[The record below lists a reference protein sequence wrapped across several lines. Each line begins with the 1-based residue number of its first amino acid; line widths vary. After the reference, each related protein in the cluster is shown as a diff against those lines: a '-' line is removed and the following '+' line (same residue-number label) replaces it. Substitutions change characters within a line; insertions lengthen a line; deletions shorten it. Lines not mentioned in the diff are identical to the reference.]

1 MQTFPRWLRRTAR
14 RLGEAPSRR
23 LVNKLILLFTSIIIL
38 IVSSLTF
45 IAYKI
50 IERESV
56 ANSIAS
62 NRSNLKLV
70 NQNYAKYMSEL
81 EQLSLPQIEYDALL
95 RAVGRVGD
103 DYASRLY
110 LEDYLRSL
118 FYARTDLQSIYLYL
132 VDAHKYLYVTRE
144 RYNVT
149 VRAVEDDTVPEQAWY
164 RQAMADPHNRAVQ
177 SLALSHDTGYGTAPD
192 DVYMAYHRVL
202 RSLRDRMP
210 RAVLSFYVNDSAK
223 NAIMADIPK
232 SAGEHT
238 ILLDARDTPFHVDDP
253 GFYAT
258 AAADA
263 SFLRLLREE
272 ETAGRLEWQ
281 GEEGRYLVVENVSEP
296 DGWRLVKPIPFS
308 EIYRTAVE
316 ARRISIWI
324 GTGFLVAALGL
335 VILTSNAITRPLKRL
350 SKEMSRFSAG
360 DFEAVTEVRGQD
372 EIAYLSRHFNLMVR
386 RTNELVNE
394 RYKMKLT
401 EQNAILKALE
411 AEINPHFLYNALQAI
426 STKALRSGNDDVAD
440 MVDALAGT
448 LRYCISGKDIVY
460 VNEELK
466 HVERYMMLQ
475 KARFGSRVAMVYDIG
490 DELLQLSIPKLSIQS
505 LVENA
510 IKHGVE
516 KVRRPVTISVSV
528 YLEGERAVIA
538 VRDDGPGIA
547 PDRLREVLASFEE
560 AWENRSGSGESIG
573 LRNLDARL
581 KLLFGGDAG
590 LEIETL
596 EAGGTELRMKIPAGG
611 GGRLV

>member
-1 MQTFPRWLRRTAR
+1 MQNFAQWLRRTGR
-14 RLGEAPSRR
+14 RLREAPSRR

-38 IVSSLTF
+38 IVSSLSF

-56 ANSIAS
+56 AGSVAS

-81 EQLSLPQIEYDALL
+81 EQFSLPQIDYDPLMLAIE
-95 RAVGRVGD
+95 REGK

-118 FYARTDLQSIYLYL
+118 FYARTDLQSIYMYL
-132 VDAHKYLYVTRE
+132 ADEHKYLYVTRE

-149 VRAVEDDTVPEQAWY
+149 VRAALDDGIPEQVWY
-164 RQAMADPHNRAVQ
+164 KEAMADPHNRSVQ
-177 SLALSHDTGYGTAPD
+177 SLVLSRETGYGTAPES
-192 DVYMAYHRVL
+192 VFMAYHRVL
-202 RSLRDRMP
+202 RSLKDRQA
-210 RAVLSFYVNDSAK
+210 RAVVSFYVNDSAK
-223 NAIMADIPK
+223 NAIMTDIPM
-232 SAGEHT
+232 SEGEHAM
-238 ILLDARDTPFHVDDP
+238 LLDANDTPFHADDP
-253 GFYAT
+253 DFYASAVGDGKFVSLLHT
-258 AAADA
+258 EESKE
-263 SFLRLLREE
+263 SFN
-272 ETAGRLEWQ
+272 WQ
-281 GEEGRYLVVENVSEP
+281 GPGGRYLVVENVDGQE
-296 DGWRLVKPIPFS
+296 GWRLVKPIPFS

-324 GTGFLVAALGL
+324 GIGFLAVAVGL

-350 SKEMSRFSAG
+350 SKEMSRFGAG
-360 DFEAVTEVRGQD
+360 DFETVTEVRGRD
-372 EIAYLSRHFNLMVR
+372 EIAYLSRHFNLMAR
-386 RTNELVNE
+386 RTNELINE

-401 EQNAILKALE
+401 EQSAILKALE

-426 STKALRSGNDDVAD
+426 STKALKNGNDDVAD

-460 VNEELK
+460 LNEELK

-475 KARFGSRVAMVYDIG
+475 KARFGSRVAMSYDIG

-516 KVRRPVTISVSV
+516 KVQRPVRILIAA
-528 YLEGERAVIA
+528 YLEGEGAVIA

-547 PDRLREVLASFEE
+547 PDRLREVRASFET
-560 AWENRSGSGESIG
+560 AWEDRSGESIG

-581 KLLFGGDAG
+581 KLLFGGGAG
-590 LEIETL
+590 LEIEAL
-596 EAGGTELRMKIPAGG
+596 EGGTELRMKIPGG
-611 GGRLV
+611 GGHLV

>member
-1 MQTFPRWLRRTAR
+1 MPTVPQWLRRAAR
-14 RLGEAPSRR
+14 RLREAPSRR

-56 ANSIAS
+56 SNSIAS

-81 EQLSLPQIEYDALL
+81 EQLSLPQIDYDPLM
-95 RAVGRVGD
+95 RAIEHVGD

-118 FYARTDLQSIYLYL
+118 FYARSDLQSIYLYL
-132 VDAHKYLYVTRE
+132 VDEKKYLYVTRE

-149 VRAVEDDTVPEQAWY
+149 VRAVEDDSIPRQPWY
-164 RQAMADPHNRAVQ
+164 EQAMADPHNRGVQ
-177 SLALSHDTGYGTAPD
+177 SLVLSHATGYGTAPN

-202 RSLRDRMP
+202 RSLKDRKA

-223 NAIMADIPK
+223 NAIMSDIPK
-232 SAGEHT
+232 SEGEHA
-238 ILLDARDTPFHVDDP
+238 ILLDAAGTPFHIDDRT
-253 GFYAT
+253 FYAS
-258 AAADA
+258 AAKDADFA
-263 SFLRLLREE
+263 RLLREE
-272 ETAGRLEWQ
+272 EGKGQFNWR
-281 GEEGRYLVVENVSEP
+281 GDGGRYLVVENVSAQ
-296 DGWRLVKPIPFS
+296 DGWRLVKPIPFN

-324 GTGFLVAALGL
+324 GAGFLAVAVLL
-335 VILTSNAITRPLKRL
+335 VILTSNAITRPLKQL

-360 DFEAVTEVRGQD
+360 DFERVTEVKGRD
-372 EIAYLSRHFNLMVR
+372 EIAYLSKHFNLMVR
-386 RTNELVNE
+386 RTNELINE

-460 VNEELK
+460 VKEELK

-475 KARFGSRVAMVYDIG
+475 KARFGSRIVMSYDIG
-490 DELLQLSIPKLSIQS
+490 DELLGLSIPKLSIQS

-516 KVRRPVTISVSV
+516 KVQRPVTIAVFAYMESD
-528 YLEGERAVIA
+528 RAVFA
-538 VRDDGPGIA
+538 VRDDGPGIP

-560 AWENRSGSGESIG
+560 AWADRSDSGESIG

-581 KLLFGGDAG
+581 KLLFGGNAG
-590 LEIETL
+590 LEIEAF
-596 EAGGTELRMKIPAGG
+596 EGGGAELRMKIPAGG

>member
-1 MQTFPRWLRRTAR
+1 MHIFPQWLRRTGR
-14 RLGEAPSRR
+14 RLREAPSRR

-81 EQLSLPQIEYDALL
+81 EQLSLPQIDYDPLM
-95 RAVGRVGD
+95 RAIEREGE

-118 FYARTDLQSIYLYL
+118 FYARSDLQSIYLYL
-132 VDAHKYLYVTRE
+132 VDERKYLYVTRE

-149 VRAVEDDTVPEQAWY
+149 VRAALDDGIPEQAWY
-164 RQAMADPHNRAVQ
+164 KRAMADPHNRSVQ
-177 SLALSHDTGYGTAPD
+177 SLVLSRETGYGTAPEG
-192 DVYMAYHRVL
+192 VYMAYHRVL
-202 RSLRDRMP
+202 RSLKDRQA

-232 SAGEHT
+232 TEGEHA
-238 ILLDARDTPFHVDDP
+238 ILLDADDTPFHVDDP
-253 GFYAT
+253 GFYS
-258 AAADA
+258 AAAEDEDFIRSLHA
-263 SFLRLLREE
+263 EE
-272 ETAGRLEWQ
+272 AKERFNWQ
-281 GEEGRYLVVENVSEP
+281 GPDGRYLVVENVDAQ

-316 ARRISIWI
+316 ARRISLWI
-324 GTGFLVAALGL
+324 GLGFLAAAVGL

-350 SKEMSRFSAG
+350 SKEMSRFGAG
-360 DFEAVTEVRGQD
+360 DFETVTEVRGRD
-372 EIAYLSRHFNLMVR
+372 EIAYLSKHFNLMAR
-386 RTNELVNE
+386 RTNELINE

-401 EQNAILKALE
+401 EQSAILKALE

-426 STKALRSGNDDVAD
+426 STKALKSGNDDVAD

-448 LRYCISGKDIVY
+448 LRYCISGKDVVY
-460 VNEELK
+460 LNEELK

-475 KARFGSRVAMVYDIG
+475 KARFGSRVAMSYDIG

-516 KVRRPVTISVSV
+516 KVQRPVTIAVSV
-528 YLEGERAVIA
+528 YMEEDRAVIA

-560 AWENRSGSGESIG
+560 AWADRSDSGERIG

-581 KLLFGGDAG
+581 KLLFGGEAG
-590 LEIETL
+590 LEIEAL
-596 EAGGTELRMKIPAGG
+596 QSGGTELRMKIPAGG